1 MIVPNNIYLGDCL
14 ELMKEIPDGS
24 VDLILCDL
32 PYGTTACSWDIIIPL
47 NKLWEQYNRIR
58 KPNTAILLFGAQP
71 FSSLVINSNIRDFKQ
86 ELIWDK
92 QIGGNFVHAKRR
104 ILPRHENILLFYS
117 KPPTY
122 NPIMIDKEK
131 SKIRPN
137 PTMKS
142 STITETIPMGSGI
155 IKCSK
160 DRDKTKSFPTSIL
173 SFSKRMAECNEKFRL
188 HPTQKPV
195 SLLEYLIKT
204 YTNEGDL
211 VLDNCAGSGSTLIAA
226 KNLGRQYIGI
236 EKEEKYFEIAKKRLE

>member
-1 MIVPNNIYLGDCL
+1 
-14 ELMKEIPDGS
+14 
-24 VDLILCDL
+24 
-32 PYGTTACSWDIIIPL
+32 
-47 NKLWEQYNRIR
+47 
-58 KPNTAILLFGAQP
+58 
-71 FSSLVINSNIRDFKQ
+71 
-86 ELIWDK
+86 
-92 QIGGNFVHAKRR
+92 
-104 ILPRHENILLFYS
+104 
-117 KPPTY
+117 
-122 NPIMIDKEK
+122 
-131 SKIRPN
+131 
-137 PTMKS
+137 MKS